1 VRESTISST
10 ASEKAANISRAARAG
25 YVEAG
30 GVRYYY
36 EMHGLGEPLLLL
48 HGGLGSMAMFQPLL
62 PLLAAKRTVIAV
74 DLLGH
79 GRTELGEHSISSET
93 IGDDLAAILD
103 ALGFGA
109 VDALGYSFGG
119 QVAFQLAAR
128 HPERVRH
135 LAIVSAGFAQDGFY
149 PEMIEMQARM
159 GGHMQEFM
167 RDTPMY
173 RSYMA
178 VAPIPSDFPRLLDAM
193 GDWLRRPFDFSAE
206 ASKLTMPVMLV
217 YGDSDMF
224 RPTHMVDFY
233 RLLGGGLRD
242 AGWQK
247 EHMSQNRLA
256 ILPGLTHYNIFLAPQ
271 LVQTV
276 LPFLSGEA
284 ETASWSE

>member
-1 VRESTISST
+1 VREPAILTT
-10 ASEKAANISRAARAG
+10 ASENAAVSHGLTRAG
-25 YVEAG
+25 HIEAG
-30 GVRYYY
+30 GARYYY
-36 EMHGLGEPLLLL
+36 EINGLGEPLLLL

-62 PLLAAKRTVIAV
+62 PLLTSKRKVIAI

-79 GRTELGEHSISSET
+79 GRTALGERSIGTEA
-93 IGDDLAAILD
+93 IGDDLAVILD

-119 QVAFQLAAR
+119 QVAFQLAVR

-135 LAIVSAGFAQDGFY
+135 LAIVSAGFTQDGFY

-159 GGHMQEFM
+159 GGHMLEFM

-178 VAPIPSDFPRLLDAM
+178 VAPIPKDFPRLLDAM

-224 RPTHMVDFY
+224 RLTHIVDFY

-276 LPFLSGEA
+276 LPFLSGES
-284 ETASWSE
+284 ETASWGG